1 MKENRGI
8 FVKVNYKNIGEL
20 NSFIYDSMNGVNK
33 NKDKYVMC
41 AGKYSK
47 DGWTMVFKAKSIR
60 EAEELLSINSAKRES
75 LRKQELINTQLMD
88 NDRVLIP
95 SWINGKI
102 PIMCSAANRIK
113 QINAETELNYH
124 VPTE

>member
-1 MKENRGI
+1 MKGNRGI

-20 NSFIYDSMNGVNK
+20 NSFIYDSMNGISK

-41 AGKYSK
+41 VGKYNK

-60 EAEELLSINSAKRES
+60 EAEELLSINSAKRELAKKKNLLHS
-75 LRKQELINTQLMD
+75 QLIE

-95 SWINGKI
+95 SW
-102 PIMCSAANRIK
+102 MCN
-113 QINAETELNYH
+113 N
-124 VPTE
+124 

>member
-8 FVKVNYKNIGEL
+8 FVQVNYKNIGEL

-95 SWINGKI
+95 SWMN
-102 PIMCSAANRIK
+102 N
-113 QINAETELNYH
+113 N
-124 VPTE
+124 

>member
-1 MKENRGI
+1 MKGNRGI

-20 NSFIYDSMNGVNK
+20 NSFIYDSMNGINK

-41 AGKYSK
+41 AGKYNK

-95 SWINGKI
+95 SWMN
-102 PIMCSAANRIK
+102 N
-113 QINAETELNYH
+113 N
-124 VPTE
+124 

>member
-20 NSFIYDSMNGVNK
+20 NSFIYDSMNGINK

-41 AGKYSK
+41 AGKYNK

-60 EAEELLSINSAKRES
+60 EAEELLSINSAKREQDKKKNILQS
-75 LRKQELINTQLMD
+75 QLIE
-88 NDRVLIP
+88 NDMVLIP
-95 SWINGKI
+95 SWMHN
-102 PIMCSAANRIK
+102 N
-113 QINAETELNYH
+113 
-124 VPTE
+124 

>member
-1 MKENRGI
+1 MKGDRGI

-41 AGKYSK
+41 AGKYNK
-47 DGWTMVFKAKSIR
+47 DGWTMVFKAKNIR
-60 EAEELLSINSAKRES
+60 EAEELLSINSAKRELNKKS
-75 LRKQELINTQLMD
+75 NIINTQIVE

-95 SWINGKI
+95 AWMVN
-102 PIMCSAANRIK
+102 N
-113 QINAETELNYH
+113 
-124 VPTE
+124 

>member
-41 AGKYSK
+41 AGKYNK

-95 SWINGKI
+95 SWMN
-102 PIMCSAANRIK
+102 N
-113 QINAETELNYH
+113 N
-124 VPTE
+124 

>member
-1 MKENRGI
+1 MKGNRGI

-20 NSFIYDSMNGVNK
+20 NSFIYDSMNGINK

-41 AGKYSK
+41 AGKYNK

-60 EAEELLSINSAKRES
+60 EAEELLSINSPKRELAKKKNLLHS
-75 LRKQELINTQLMD
+75 QLIE

-95 SWINGKI
+95 SW
-102 PIMCSAANRIK
+102 MCN
-113 QINAETELNYH
+113 N
-124 VPTE
+124 

>member
-41 AGKYSK
+41 AGKYNK

-60 EAEELLSINSAKRES
+60 EAEELLSINSAKREQDKKKNILQS
-75 LRKQELINTQLMD
+75 QLIE
-88 NDRVLIP
+88 NDMVLIP
-95 SWINGKI
+95 SWMHN
-102 PIMCSAANRIK
+102 N
-113 QINAETELNYH
+113 
-124 VPTE
+124 

>member
-20 NSFIYDSMNGVNK
+20 NSFIYDSMNRINK

-41 AGKYSK
+41 AGKYNK

-60 EAEELLSINSAKRES
+60 EAEELLSINSAKRELAKKKDLLHS
-75 LRKQELINTQLMD
+75 QLIE

-95 SWINGKI
+95 SW
-102 PIMCSAANRIK
+102 MCN
-113 QINAETELNYH
+113 N
-124 VPTE
+124 